1 MMTEYR
7 GQRREGK
14 REKGMRSFDTA
25 NRHFSWYSFCLIVRV
40 VYCMSVLWRLSSGK
54 GVDLPP
60 CCTVNNKKMEV
71 LCTFQ

>member
-1 MMTEYR
+1 VWFIVC
-7 GQRREGK
+7 Q
-14 REKGMRSFDTA
+14 
-25 NRHFSWYSFCLIVRV
+25 FSG
-40 VYCMSVLWRLSSGK
+40 RLSSGK